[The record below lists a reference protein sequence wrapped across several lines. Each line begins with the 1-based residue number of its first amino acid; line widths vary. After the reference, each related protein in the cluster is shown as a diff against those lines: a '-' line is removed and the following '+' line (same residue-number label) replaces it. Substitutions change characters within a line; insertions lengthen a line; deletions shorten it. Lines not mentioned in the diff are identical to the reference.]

1 MYKDGSVVK
10 GCDFGV
16 VPKMSFIFDRCVTP
30 FWFTTSL
37 VIAFARSSQA
47 SGIVVA
53 CSGSASAASFQG
65 RFSFKLRYG
74 PSVMGTSCR
83 ILNHSKLTSSTFQ
96 HSKAD
101 TGAEAWF
108 SLSFDFVLR
117 VHPYVAFFRNCPT
130 LTRKNSL

>member
-1 MYKDGSVVK
+1 
-10 GCDFGV
+10 
-16 VPKMSFIFDRCVTP
+16 MSFSLPKTITMFVVYTSFCV
-30 FWFTTSL
+30 
-37 VIAFARSSQA
+37 AFAGSSQA

-53 CSGSASAASFQG
+53 CSDIASAASFQG

-83 ILNHSKLTSSTFQ
+83 ILNHSKLTSSTVQ